1 MNREL
6 ANKLVEEVLN
16 EFIDNFAVG
25 EELETMETKTF
36 DELLTRIKDSGQ
48 VSETFFYAGKIFGI
62 LMGTEIDRYELEN
75 LKVST
80 FVELMDGSIG
90 KW

>member
-25 EELETMETKTF
+25 EEVETMETETF
-36 DELLTRIKDSGQ
+36 DELLTRIKESGQ
-48 VSETFFYAGKIFGI
+48 IFETFFYVGKIFGI
-62 LMGTEIDRYELEN
+62 LMGTEMDRYELEN
-75 LKVST
+75 KKIST
-80 FVELMDGSIG
+80 FITLMDGSIG
-90 KW
+90 

>member
-25 EELETMETKTF
+25 EEVETMETETF

-48 VSETFFYAGKIFGI
+48 ISETFFYVGKIFGI
-62 LMGTEIDRYELEN
+62 LMGTEMDRYELEN
-75 LKVST
+75 KKVST
-80 FVELMDGSIG
+80 FITLMDGSIG
-90 KW
+90 